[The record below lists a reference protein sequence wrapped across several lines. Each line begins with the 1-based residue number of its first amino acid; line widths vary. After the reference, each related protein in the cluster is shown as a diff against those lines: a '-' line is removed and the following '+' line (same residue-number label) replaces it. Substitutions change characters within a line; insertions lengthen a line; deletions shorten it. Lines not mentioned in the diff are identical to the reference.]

1 MASRT
6 FAAPP
11 YRDHGVYLGDPV
23 ELPLR
28 PSDPLR
34 TPIILVERLDLLSLR
49 LDDLRVGEVY
59 RYGPAGGAPQLL
71 LFALH
76 DRGPRGGRTALDA
89 ALIDHFVARAVAGG
103 ARSAGTAYDY
113 LGDDER
119 GEISTAYAAWRAG
132 RARQEPMR
140 LVTEIRERA
149 TPDGVLRRT
158 SEHRL
163 PEGETRSRYVQVI
176 GDLFAPIETDGSE
189 AAIDELLTAADD
201 R

>member
-1 MASRT
+1 
-6 FAAPP
+6 
-11 YRDHGVYLGDPV
+11 
-23 ELPLR
+23 
-28 PSDPLR
+28 
-34 TPIILVERLDLLSLR
+34 
-49 LDDLRVGEVY
+49 
-59 RYGPAGGAPQLL
+59 
-71 LFALH
+71 
-76 DRGPRGGRTALDA
+76 
-89 ALIDHFVARAVAGG
+89 
-103 ARSAGTAYDY
+103 
-113 LGDDER
+113 
-119 GEISTAYAAWRAG
+119 
-132 RARQEPMR
+132 MR